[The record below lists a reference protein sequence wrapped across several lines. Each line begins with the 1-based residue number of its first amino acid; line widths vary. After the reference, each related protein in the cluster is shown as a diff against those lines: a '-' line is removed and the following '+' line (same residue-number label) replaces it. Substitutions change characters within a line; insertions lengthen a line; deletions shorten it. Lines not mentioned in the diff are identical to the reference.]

1 MFSHQNADPISEID
15 DWMVV
20 LEGDTVNNT
29 VYGVILGEG
38 DSGTLRPY
46 TFYYARTQ
54 VTYKSGLPYVYTD
67 NDDIILLFP
76 TEGMSTDKG

>member
-1 MFSHQNADPISEID
+1 MED
-15 DWMVV
+15 
-20 LEGDTVNNT
+20 DTVNNT
-29 VYGVILGEG
+29 VYEVMLGE
-38 DSGTLRPY
+38 DDPDTLRPY

-76 TEGMSTDKG
+76 TEGMSTHKG